1 MLSSLSSS
9 RWKYSAGCEETVA
22 YLLAMTIYLGPAGS
36 PSFSLD
42 CITAVVG
49 SLINP
54 RAGPIPTGGHRSLE
68 DTIYIATLFLVDS
81 R

>member
-49 SLINP
+49 SLAIP
-54 RAGPIPTGGHRSLE
+54 RAGLIPTGGHRFLK
-68 DTIYIATLFLVDS
+68 DTNYIATLIFMDPW
-81 R
+81 

>member
-22 YLLAMTIYLGPAGS
+22 YLLAMTIYLGSAGS

-49 SLINP
+49 SLTIP
-54 RAGPIPTGGHRSLE
+54 RAGLTPSGGHRSFE
-68 DTIYIATLFLVDS
+68 DTIYTATLFLVDP